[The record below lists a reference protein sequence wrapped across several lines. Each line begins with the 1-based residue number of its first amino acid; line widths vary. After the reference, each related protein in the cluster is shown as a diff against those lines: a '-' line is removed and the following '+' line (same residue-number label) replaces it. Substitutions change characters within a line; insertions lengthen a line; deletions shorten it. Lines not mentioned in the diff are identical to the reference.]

1 MLGTLRTRSLDWKT
15 FFCHFT
21 YFNMEYN
28 PSPQDIPLNSK
39 KGKNVPTLAH
49 NSWESSS
56 IKKIIASYVWNGES
70 AVRITAAAAVHI

>member
-1 MLGTLRTRSLDWKT
+1 
-15 FFCHFT
+15 
-21 YFNMEYN
+21 MEYN

-56 IKKIIASYVWNGES
+56 IKKIIASYV
-70 AVRITAAAAVHI
+70 